1 MGRVGR
7 WSCIIGRADA
17 SSYIVNPKVVCYREK
32 FILEGNRAVTLY
44 ETLFVVHPEKGPRM
58 KEFVEK
64 FKKVIEGQEGSLSQV
79 DEWGSRDLA
88 YRIQKQSKGYYTLLR
103 YRASGRAVEEL
114 ERNLKLTDGI
124 LRYLTVRAD
133 EDSPT
138 TNPSMARGHS
148 DEPRHSVEGDGQK
161 AEPAT

>member
-1 MGRVGR
+1 VE
-7 WSCIIGRADA
+7 A
-17 SSYIVNPKVVCYREK
+17 KK
-32 FILEGNRAVTLY
+32 TVTLY

-58 KEFVEK
+58 KEFIEK
-64 FKKVIEGQEGSLSQV
+64 FKKVIEGQDGAMSQV

-124 LRYLTVRAD
+124 LRYLTVRAE
-133 EDSPT
+133 EDSPVI
-138 TNPSMARGHS
+138 NPSAPRGHT
-148 DEPRHSVEGDGQK
+148 DEVRRPVEEDGAK
-161 AEPAT
+161 AEPPA